1 MVFLM
6 TESTGTYSEATAGRN
21 SPAAKHLAQ
30 NGHFITVITLDL
42 KPTITFGDWQERLQ
56 DQVARNTLE
65 PLSLVARM
73 GAAPASRWE
82 EGEFEF
88 KLVFEED
95 PPSRLRGPSP
105 VLNADQ
111 ELNVAEETTVSA
123 LSLPESINTDNR
135 LDATHVGQP
144 IGIPTP
150 PSSSAS
156 QRAGMHSPPP
166 RRALVREF
174 SGTYESLP
182 ARSVQVSESRVL
194 ECPSIQ
200 ITTISPEDDSV
211 PAGCNYWDTG
221 GGWDRERL
229 YLPLLDPFCYR
240 EGGTGPGSLSPSPA
254 SSPSSRGW
262 LSPSSSC
269 DSLLVEE
276 EELND
281 ATAHFCLL
289 PSSRP
294 TSPGGMKRRNSPLA
308 SPCTSRRS
316 SFSEDHSCTSDGR
329 DSISQSQDINS
340 SFELSI
346 PQKTRKTSLEQV
358 SSRDVEEEQAPAH
371 SSHCPLPE
379 ALQQRREPPSMG
391 MDYLSV
397 PPALGWGRT
406 RASAHSPL
414 FRSNALPPLDWP
426 LPTQFDLYELRI
438 EVQPRPHHR
447 AHYETEGSRGAVKA
461 SPGGHSVV
469 KLTGYTERQPL
480 SLQVFVGTADD
491 RSIRPHPFYQI
502 HRVTGKM
509 VGTASQESVQAGTK
523 ILDIPLNPETNM
535 TAIIDCAGILKLRN
549 SDIELRKGETDVG
562 RKNTRV
568 RLVFRTYLPLAPPV
582 AQLGRVLALQVAS
595 LPIEC
600 SQRSA
605 QELPIVESVSLTS
618 CSVEG
623 GEGLLLGGSN
633 FLPVSRV
640 FLMERGTDG
649 KLHWEEEAHIDRD
662 RSSECLLCV
671 RVPAYCDLSVTHP
684 VSVCLYV
691 SNGKRK
697 RSSTHC
703 FKYLPVMFKEEDPL
717 LSHPSAL
724 PLEGVTFSSMGGAN
738 RVDRAQHLRNDPV
751 HDERGLAFHLPPYPS
766 ACSPPYP
773 GPGNQEENSHKPEAA
788 EENPGCLSSRQP
800 IFENLELG
808 FTELLPPLYP
818 RVSQPPSPSPW
829 LDSPYLSSSPSPSH
843 SSSLSPFPASSPIS
857 SSPLPPMIT
866 STYPNY
872 TYPQEV
878 CHSPTSNPSLYQDF
892 YPPPYS
898 HYEVWDHQGRA
909 QGERETPSKIH
920 ESPVE
925 FSGSSIHHITLEEVN
940 EFIGEDIRQN
950 LQLMK
955 AAYTHIQGWLLAQ
968 AGKAV
973 T

>member
-1 MVFLM
+1 MSSGSAPSDLCRLAMLNNAERPLTPFQLFCLV
-6 TESTGTYSEATAGRN
+6 TDS
-21 SPAAKHLAQ
+21 HLA
-30 NGHFITVITLDL
+30 
-42 KPTITFGDWQERLQ
+42 
-56 DQVARNTLE
+56 
-65 PLSLVARM
+65 
-73 GAAPASRWE
+73 
-82 EGEFEF
+82 
-88 KLVFEED
+88 
-95 PPSRLRGPSP
+95 
-105 VLNADQ
+105 
-111 ELNVAEETTVSA
+111 
-123 LSLPESINTDNR
+123 
-135 LDATHVGQP
+135 ATHVGQS

-150 PSSSAS
+150 PCSSAT

-182 ARSVQVSESRVL
+182 ARSVSESRVL

-200 ITTISPEDDSV
+200 ITTISPEDDSA
-211 PAGCNYWDTG
+211 PAGGNYWDTG

-240 EGGTGPGSLSPSPA
+240 EGGTSAGSLSPSPA

-262 LSPSSSC
+262 LSPASSC

-276 EELND
+276 EELSD

-294 TSPGGMKRRNSPLA
+294 TSPGGKKRRNSPLA

-316 SFSEDHSCTSDGR
+316 SCSEDHSCTSDGG
-329 DSISQSQDINS
+329 DSISQSQGINS

-358 SSRDVEEEQAPAH
+358 SLWIAGLRFH
-371 SSHCPLPE
+371 SLS
-379 ALQQRREPPSMG
+379 QEPPSMG

-406 RASAHSPL
+406 RASGHSPL

-426 LPTQFDLYELRI
+426 LPTQFDPYELRI

-461 SPGGHSVV
+461 SPGGHPVV

-535 TAIIDCAGILKLRN
+535 TALIDCAGILKLRN

-568 RLVFRTYLPLAPPV
+568 RLVFRTHLPLAPPV
-582 AQLGRVLALQVAS
+582 AQPGRVLVLQVAS

-623 GEGLLLGGSN
+623 GEELLLGGSN

-640 FLMERGTDG
+640 LFMERGTDG
-649 KLHWEEEAHIDRD
+649 KLQWEEEAHVDRD
-662 RSSECLLCV
+662 NSSECLLCV
-671 RVPAYCDLSVTHP
+671 RVPAYSDLSVTRP

-703 FKYLPVMFKEEDPL
+703 FKYLPGE
-717 LSHPSAL
+717 
-724 PLEGVTFSSMGGAN
+724 
-738 RVDRAQHLRNDPV
+738 
-751 HDERGLAFHLPPYPS
+751 GLAFHLPPYPS
-766 ACSPPYP
+766 AYSPPYP
-773 GPGNQEENSHKPEAA
+773 GQGYQEEYSHKPEAA
-788 EENPGCLSSRQP
+788 EENRGSLSERQP
-800 IFENLELG
+800 SFENLELG

-857 SSPLPPMIT
+857 SSPLPPMTT
-866 STYPNY
+866 SPYPHC

-878 CHSPTSNPSLYQDF
+878 CPSPPSNPSPYQDF

-898 HYEVWDHQGRA
+898 HYEVWDHQGRGP
-909 QGERETPSKIH
+909 GERETPSKIQ
-920 ESPVE
+920 ESPL
-925 FSGSSIHHITLEEVN
+925 GYARSSIHHITLEE
-940 EFIGEDIRQN
+940 GEIFE
-950 LQLMK
+950 
-955 AAYTHIQGWLLAQ
+955 Y
-968 AGKAV
+968 GKCHFV
-973 T
+973 LISTPTKMMFVDTD

>member
-1 MVFLM
+1 
-6 TESTGTYSEATAGRN
+6 
-21 SPAAKHLAQ
+21 
-30 NGHFITVITLDL
+30 
-42 KPTITFGDWQERLQ
+42 
-56 DQVARNTLE
+56 
-65 PLSLVARM
+65 M
-73 GAAPASRWE
+73 GAAPGSGWE

-95 PPSRLRGPSP
+95 PPRQLRGPSP
-105 VLNADQ
+105 RNADQ
-111 ELNVAEETTVSA
+111 EQNITGERTVSA
-123 LSLPESINTDNR
+123 LSLPESSNTDSQQ
-135 LDATHVGQP
+135 AA
-144 IGIPTP
+144 TP
-150 PSSSAS
+150 PSPSAS

-182 ARSVQVSESRVL
+182 ARSVQVSESRVF

-200 ITTISPEDDSV
+200 ITTISPEDDPPPV
-211 PAGCNYWDTG
+211 RGNYWDTG

-240 EGGTGPGSLSPSPA
+240 EGSPGAGSLSPSPA

-262 LSPSSSC
+262 LSPASSC

-281 ATAHFCLL
+281 PTAHFCPL

-294 TSPGGMKRRNSPLA
+294 TSPGGKKRRNSPLA

-316 SFSEDHSCTSDGR
+316 SYSEDYSCVLEGGDGP
-329 DSISQSQDINS
+329 SQSQGPNNG
-340 SFELSI
+340 FELSV

-358 SSRDVEEEQAPAH
+358 SPREVEPEQAPPAH
-371 SSHCPLPE
+371 TSHCPQPE
-379 ALQQRREPPSMG
+379 PLQPRREVSTMG

-426 LPTQFDLYELRI
+426 LPTQFDPYELRI

-461 SPGGHSVV
+461 SPGGHPVV

-535 TAIIDCAGILKLRN
+535 TALIDCAGILKLRN

-568 RLVFRTYLPLAPPV
+568 RLVFRTHLPLAPPL
-582 AQLGRVLALQVAS
+582 AQPGRVLALQVAS

-605 QELPIVESVSLTS
+605 QELPVVESVSLTS

-623 GEGLLLGGSN
+623 GEELLLGGSN
-633 FLPVSRV
+633 FLPMSRV
-640 FLMERGTDG
+640 LFMERGPDG
-649 KLHWEEEAHIDRD
+649 KLQWEEEAHVERD
-662 RSSECLLCV
+662 SSTEGLLCV
-671 RVPAYCDLSVTHP
+671 RVPAYNDLSVARP

-697 RSSTHC
+697 RSSTQC
-703 FKYLPVMFKEEDPL
+703 FKYLPVMFKEDPL
-717 LSHPSAL
+717 LPRPSAL
-724 PLEGVTFSSMGGAN
+724 PLEGGPLCSLGGPS
-738 RVDRAQHLRNDPV
+738 RGDRALQLRNDNAP
-751 HDERGLAFHLPPYPS
+751 DERGLAFHLPPYPP
-766 ACSPPYP
+766 AYSPPYT
-773 GPGNQEENSHKPEAA
+773 GHAYQDDYCHKPEAV
-788 EENPGCLSSRQP
+788 EESRASLSERNPS
-800 IFENLELG
+800 FENLELG
-808 FTELLPPLYP
+808 FTELLPPL
-818 RVSQPPSPSPW
+818 R
-829 LDSPYLSSSPSPSH
+829 
-843 SSSLSPFPASSPIS
+843 PAH
-857 SSPLPPMIT
+857 PLPPTPALIRT
-866 STYPNY
+866 STPA
-872 TYPQEV
+872 Q
-878 CHSPTSNPSLYQDF
+878 
-892 YPPPYS
+892 YS
-898 HYEVWDHQGRA
+898 HYEVWDHQGRER
-909 QGERETPSKIH
+909 GEREAPSKMQ
-920 ESPVE
+920 ESPLE
-925 FSGSSIHHITLEEVN
+925 FTSSSIHHITLEEVN
-940 EFIGEDIRQN
+940 EFIGEDIRSFQPGS
-950 LQLMK
+950 QMDS
-955 AAYTHIQGWLLAQ
+955 QPG
-968 AGKAV
+968 
-973 T
+973 

>member
-1 MVFLM
+1 
-6 TESTGTYSEATAGRN
+6 
-21 SPAAKHLAQ
+21 
-30 NGHFITVITLDL
+30 
-42 KPTITFGDWQERLQ
+42 
-56 DQVARNTLE
+56 
-65 PLSLVARM
+65 M
-73 GAAPASRWE
+73 GAAPGSGWE

-95 PPSRLRGPSP
+95 PPRQLRGPSP
-105 VLNADQ
+105 LRNADQ
-111 ELNVAEETTVSA
+111 EHTIAGERTESS
-123 LSLPESINTDNR
+123 LSLPTSSNTDSH
-135 LDATHVGQP
+135 LAATHVGQP

-200 ITTISPEDDSV
+200 ITTISPEDDTA
-211 PAGCNYWDTG
+211 PAGSNYWDTG
-221 GGWDRERL
+221 GGWERERL
-229 YLPLLDPFCYR
+229 YLPLLDSFCYR
-240 EGGTGPGSLSPSPA
+240 DGGTGTGSLSPSPA

-262 LSPSSSC
+262 LSPASSC

-276 EELND
+276 EDLNE
-281 ATAHFCLL
+281 ATSHFCLS

-294 TSPGGMKRRNSPLA
+294 TSPGGKKRRNFPLA

-316 SFSEDHSCTSDGR
+316 SYSEDHSCNQEEG
-329 DSISQSQDINS
+329 DSSSQSQGPNS
-340 SFELSI
+340 GFELSI

-358 SSRDVEEEQAPAH
+358 SPREVEQVQAPAH

-379 ALQQRREPPSMG
+379 PLQQRREAPSMG

-426 LPTQFDLYELRI
+426 LPTQFDQYELRI

-461 SPGGHSVV
+461 SPGGHPVV

-523 ILDIPLNPETNM
+523 ILDIPLNPDTNM
-535 TAIIDCAGILKLRN
+535 TALIDCAGILKLRN

-568 RLVFRTYLPLAPPV
+568 RLVFRTHLPLAPPV
-582 AQLGRVLALQVAS
+582 APPGRVLALQVAS

-605 QELPIVESVSLTS
+605 QELPVVESVSLTS

-623 GEGLLLGGSN
+623 GEELLLGGSN
-633 FLPVSRV
+633 FLPISRV
-640 FLMERGTDG
+640 LFMERGTDG
-649 KLHWEEEAHIDRD
+649 KLQWEEEAHVDRD
-662 RSSECLLCV
+662 NSSECLLCV
-671 RVPAYCDLSVTHP
+671 RVPAYSDLSVSRP
-684 VSVCLYV
+684 VSVCIYV

-717 LSHPSAL
+717 LSRPSAL
-724 PLEGVTFSSMGGAN
+724 PLEGVTLCSMRGPS
-738 RVDRAQHLRNDPV
+738 RVDSGVHRGNDPML
-751 HDERGLAFHLPPYPS
+751 EEGGLAFHLPPYPS

-773 GPGNQEENSHKPEAA
+773 GQSYQEYCHKPEAV
-788 EENPGCLSSRQP
+788 EESRGSLSERHPS
-800 IFENLELG
+800 FENLELG
-808 FTELLPPLYP
+808 FTELLPPFYP
-818 RVSQPPSPSPW
+818 RVPQPPSPSPW

-843 SSSLSPFPASSPIS
+843 SSSLSPFPSSSPIS
-857 SSPLPPMIT
+857 SSPRPPMTT
-866 STYPNY
+866 SPYPH
-872 TYPQEV
+872 YPYPHEV
-878 CHSPTSNPSLYQDF
+878 CPSPPSNPSPYQDF

-898 HYEVWDHQGRA
+898 HYEVWDHQGRGP
-909 QGERETPSKIH
+909 GEREAQAGSKMQ
-920 ESPVE
+920 ESPLE
-925 FSGSSIHHITLEEVN
+925 FASSSSFHHITLEEVN
-940 EFIGEDIRQN
+940 EFIGEDIRSFQSGS
-950 LQLMK
+950 QMDS
-955 AAYTHIQGWLLAQ
+955 QPG
-968 AGKAV
+968 
-973 T
+973 